1 VLTFDDWRGARWCLL
16 SSSVIVAVLVKQ
28 EEELTAGVKLR
39 SLSLHDSAKVEG
51 IQVAVELLE
60 EWNLEFI
67 ALPFDK

>member
-28 EEELTAGVKLR
+28 EELTGVKLR
-39 SLSLHDSAKVEG
+39 SPSLHDSAKVEG
-51 IQVAVELLE
+51 IQLAVELLE